1 VEDDQ
6 RHKQA
11 SRKASGRGGCM
22 VGLENMIADM
32 CFFFNNI
39 MQILVNVYLN
49 IHFFSFFIYSM
60 FHLFHLCCSIWDE
73 DCNQ

>member
-1 VEDDQ
+1 MEDDQ

-22 VGLENMIADM
+22 VGLENMIADI
-32 CFFFNNI
+32 CFSKKNI

-49 IHFFSFFIYSM
+49 IHVFLYM

>member
-49 IHFFSFFIYSM
+49 IHFFPFFNIQYVSFVPFV
-60 FHLFHLCCSIWDE
+60 LFYLG
-73 DCNQ
+73 